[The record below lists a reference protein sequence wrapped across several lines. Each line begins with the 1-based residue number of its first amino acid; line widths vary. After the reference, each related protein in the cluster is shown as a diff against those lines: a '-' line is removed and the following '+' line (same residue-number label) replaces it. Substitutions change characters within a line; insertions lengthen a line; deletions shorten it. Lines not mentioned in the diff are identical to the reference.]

1 MCPTGVGSGDTTP
14 LIAHT
19 AGDRSQSTV
28 RNFSVATAVS
38 PPSLGLSPPMAGGD
52 PVQDEEQNEYGIAGE
67 VLSVLSAGRDPA
79 QENLNNKS
87 QTTQR
92 LPAAG
97 EPPSIATAREWALC
111 KVQVVLFDIRTI
123 DSRLVGP

>member
-1 MCPTGVGSGDTTP
+1 
-14 LIAHT
+14 
-19 AGDRSQSTV
+19 
-28 RNFSVATAVS
+28 
-38 PPSLGLSPPMAGGD
+38 MAGGD

-79 QENLNNKS
+79 QENLNNKKS
-87 QTTQR
+87 SSSVCQTTQR